1 MSELAMT
8 AVIGPSHRNSGLV
21 GYADVFAALYVGGS
35 GAWIFTPVSD
45 REGLEVIRL
54 SSQRDLAA
62 EIRAGASLS
71 LGLGEARAIL
81 EQDPKAALA
90 WRNRNT
96 IDLSAETLRLVADQS
111 RDMGVAMQVASDD
124 VGLVEE
130 FLPSVQDE
138 GWSITLCG
146 PVAQNLST
154 QWG

>member
-8 AVIGPSHRNSGLV
+8 AVIGPAHRNSGLV
-21 GYADVFAALYVGGS
+21 KYADVFAALYVGGS
-35 GAWIFTPVSD
+35 GAWVFTPVSD
-45 REGLEVIRL
+45 REGLEEIRL

-81 EQDPKAALA
+81 KQDPKAAFA
-90 WRNRNT
+90 GRNRNT
-96 IDLSAETLRLVADQS
+96 IDLSTETLRLIADQS
-111 RDMGVAMQVASDD
+111 RDKGVALQISSDD
-124 VGLVEE
+124 PSLVEE

-138 GWSITLCG
+138 GWSVTLCG